1 MIKKSIACIV
11 STKKHLM
18 EKAHGVLM
26 ITFLEML
33 QYLECIIVHHLT
45 PTVLKMIFLF

>member
-1 MIKKSIACIV
+1 MIKKSIARIV

-45 PTVLKMIFLF
+45 ATVLKMIFLF